1 MTNPDRI
8 VFIVVLAGLV
18 FQAGV
23 ALGEYKVS
31 LQIATICP
39 AQPDAQLA
47 STVRDASGLTCIY
60 VDHIKGRS
68 LRRVRL

>member
-1 MTNPDRI
+1 MSADRI

-18 FQAGV
+18 FQTGV
-23 ALGEYKVS
+23 ALGEYKTA
-31 LQIATICP
+31 LQIATVCP
-39 AQPDAQLA
+39 DQPGAQLA
-47 STVRDASGLTCIY
+47 STIRGPEGLTCIY

>member
-31 LQIATICP
+31 LQIATVCP
-39 AQPDAQLA
+39 DQPGAQLA